1 MAKHRTR
8 SIEFKRRVAQKF
20 WQPLDQHAPD
30 VGCAEHGRR
39 AAKRSP
45 PAAAGLH
52 LSAERF
58 VSISVSI
65 WDWRLQQA
73 VRLLRRRGLRR
84 AFKRWIM
91 TERKHDDRSHD
102 SATREKNEASEIGP
116 RPVT

>member
-45 PAAAGLH
+45 PAPAALH

-58 VSISVSI
+58 VSISVSM
-65 WDWRLQQA
+65 WGWRLSKPLDYSAGA
-73 VRLLRRRGLRR
+73 VCAGRSSAGL
-84 AFKRWIM
+84 
-91 TERKHDDRSHD
+91 
-102 SATREKNEASEIGP
+102 
-116 RPVT
+116 